1 MSETDI
7 PDRLQVVVRP
17 AADDERWAFRSE
29 YVEFVWSEALGPTAL
44 LLARRLGTLIER
56 SPRGAELSV
65 AELAHELGVGVRKID
80 SSLGRLAR
88 NGLVSYS
95 REQGVVGASGFAR
108 RVGERGRSALSRRG
122 AEIDERLAAKAGGE
136 SWVERRA
143 RRVERLGE
151 SLAGR
156 RSGPAVSS
164 GGQGR

>member
-1 MSETDI
+1 MSEAEI
-7 PDRLQVVVRP
+7 PGRLQLVVRP
-17 AADDERWAFRSE
+17 AAGDERWAFRSE

-56 SPRGAELSV
+56 SPHGADLSV
-65 AELAHELGVGVRKID
+65 AELAHELGVGVPKID
-80 SSLGRLAR
+80 SSLVRLAR
-88 NGLVSYS
+88 NGLASYS
-95 REQGVVGASGFAR
+95 REHGVVGASGFAR

-122 AEIDERLAAKAGGE
+122 AEIDQRSAAKAGGE

-156 RSGPAVSS
+156 RSGPAVAS

>member
-1 MSETDI
+1 MSAADI
-7 PDRLQVVVRP
+7 PDRLEIVVRP
-17 AADDERWAFRSE
+17 AADDEPWGFRSE

-56 SPRGAELSV
+56 SPHGAEVSV
-65 AELAHELGVGVRKID
+65 VELAHELGVGVSKID
-80 SSLGRLAR
+80 SSLARLAR

-95 REQGVVGASGFAR
+95 REHGVVGASGFAR

-122 AEIDERLAAKAGGE
+122 AEIDERLVAKTGGE

-143 RRVERLGE
+143 RHVERLGE

-156 RSGPAVSS
+156 RSGPAVAS

>member
-7 PDRLQVVVRP
+7 PDRLQIVVRP
-17 AADDERWAFRSE
+17 AADDERWGFRSE

-44 LLARRLGTLIER
+44 LVARRLGTLIER
-56 SPRGAELSV
+56 SPHGAEVS
-65 AELAHELGVGVRKID
+65 ATELAHELGVGVQKIN
-80 SSLGRLAR
+80 SSLERLAR

-95 REQGVVGASGFAR
+95 REHGVVGASGFVR

-122 AEIDERLAAKAGGE
+122 AEIDERLTAKARGE

-143 RRVERLGE
+143 RRVEQLGE

-156 RSGPAVSS
+156 RSGPAVAS